1 MPRARALSNF
11 ALVMIMCALARST
24 PTFGQDSS
32 TSTPRLE
39 ADTSG
44 HGAVLCSWWFYL
56 IMRARSTACGFAR
69 QPIDDALDQGIDAI
83 DKFIMANSP
92 DHPTREVLEEAKRR
106 VTESD
111 IAGTRRDP
119 KAMCENSL
127 VADFRKSKPAEFRD
141 SVSWLLAVPRKP
153 VANPCL

>member
-1 MPRARALSNF
+1 MSRARTLRNF
-11 ALVMIMCALARST
+11 ALVMIMCALAPSA
-24 PTFGQDSS
+24 PIFGQDSS
-32 TSTPRLE
+32 MSTPRLD

-56 IMRARSTACGFAR
+56 IVRARSMACGFAR

-92 DHPTREVLEEAKRR
+92 DHPTREILEKAKRR

-111 IAGTRRDP
+111 LAGARRDP
-119 KAMCENSL
+119 KAMCEDYL
-127 VADFRKSKPAEFRD
+127 VADFRKSEPAKFRD
-141 SVSWLLAVPRKP
+141 SVDWLLAVPRKP